1 MKIVRLASI
10 LLIIC
15 TILTLCKSTP
25 TEKCGPCPLIAQ
37 LAPFIN
43 VKIVDKVTG
52 ADLFLSPGSPYKFSD
67 LKVTSSINGDVFV
80 NVDSTQQNNR
90 FIRILSATSQTFK
103 LKLSTL
109 SADSIIVTTRND
121 SPRCCPILTIRRIVL
136 NTTPVCDPCTF
147 NQLITIKK

>member
-1 MKIVRLASI
+1 MKTVRPGVF

-15 TILTLCKSTP
+15 VVWISCKNTP

-52 ADLFLSPGSPYKFSD
+52 ADLFLSPASPYKFSD
-67 LKVTSSINGDVFV
+67 LKVTSSLIGDVFI

-109 SADSIIVTTRND
+109 PVDSIIITTRND

-136 NTTPVCDPCTF
+136 NTTPVCDPCSF
-147 NQLITIKK
+147 KQLITIKK